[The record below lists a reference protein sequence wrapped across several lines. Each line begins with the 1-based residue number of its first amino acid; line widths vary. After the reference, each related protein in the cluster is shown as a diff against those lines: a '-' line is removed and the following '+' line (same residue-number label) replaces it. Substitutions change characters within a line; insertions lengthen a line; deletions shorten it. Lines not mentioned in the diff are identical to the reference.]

1 MNILP
6 KFYRGRRNGNEISV
20 DVVEDEN
27 YNKPLTHV
35 CYHSPDGFE
44 WGYPGSG
51 PADLALAILVDFLEE
66 DSTEAQVYAKTGKGE
81 PSAAVHAHQKF
92 KDKFIVNLPKTG
104 NIGDK
109 YSTVAWKLE
118 ASKIK
123 EWYYSEIG
131 ALCKECKRGMI
142 ESDGCG
148 LFGIPMKDG
157 STGDPIKYGKE
168 LRADWGRDGGRCH
181 DCGARPGHYHHPG
194 CDVEECPGCGGQLI
208 GCECL
213 ETDEGLEEA

>member
-1 MNILP
+1 M
-6 KFYRGRRNGNEISV
+6 KFYQGRRNGNQIDVEVVGDENSV
-20 DVVEDEN
+20 DEDP
-27 YNKPLTHV
+27 YPLTHV

-66 DSTEAQVYAKTGKGE
+66 DPTEAQVYAKTGKGDA
-81 PSAAVHAHQKF
+81 SAAVHCHLKF
-92 KDKFIVNLPKTG
+92 KDKFIAGLPKT
-104 NIGDK
+104 NWRLTEK
-109 YSTVAWKLE
+109 E
-118 ASKIK
+118 IK
-123 EWYYSEIG
+123 KWYYSEIG

-142 ESDGCG
+142 ESDGCR

-157 STGDPIKYGKE
+157 STGDPIKHGKE

-181 DCGARPGHYHHPG
+181 DCGAKVGQYHHPG

-213 ETDEGLEEA
+213 ATDEEENGTEEGIG